1 MKTTKIFLLALL
13 AFASVECFSQN
24 YGEEYLERLCFP
36 SAFSTC
42 RDLFSSES
50 ACLANGNGL
59 IRPVMNAGD
68 TIVEITLVIPL
79 QDWQALLSSVICL
92 HIVIHLCLSD

>member
-42 RDLFSSES
+42 RSVSSPGDIYAPNARLF
-50 ACLANGNGL
+50 
-59 IRPVMNAGD
+59 IRPVLNAGD
-68 TIVEITLVIPL
+68 TIVEIEQFYTC
-79 QDWQALLSSVICL
+79 DS
-92 HIVIHLCLSD
+92 